1 MQPRFP
7 LQIFRA
13 GRHQAMDGSVIEF
26 SADDLA
32 ATARAYDPS
41 LHEAPLTVG
50 HPATNGPAYGWVRSL
65 AARDV
70 NLDADPHQVD
80 PEFAEMVNSGKFK
93 KISASFYLPNAPANP
108 VPGVYYLRHVGF
120 LGAQPPAVK
129 GLRDAA
135 FADAEGDTLTVEFG
149 EMECRL
155 QADLWT
161 SLREWLIAQFGLEK
175 ADQAISRY
183 TVDALREIALR
194 EIPLRLEPSDMAD
207 ATVGPA
213 GFSEPPARRPTM
225 PDTSPDVAALEAR
238 RAEFAER
245 ERVLAEQS
253 AAHSAREAELAAREA
268 VLREQEEAARRRGL
282 AAFAEGLAAEGKL
295 LPRDLAWACEFM
307 AAIPAEQTVSF
318 GEGDAAQT
326 KPLLAS
332 FQEFLSGLPKLINYG
347 EVAGAPQ
354 GEPED
359 ASFAAPPAFAVDGER
374 LELHRQAVAYQKA
387 NPGTDYVAAVRAVSN

>member
-1 MQPRFP
+1 
-7 LQIFRA
+7 
-13 GRHQAMDGSVIEF
+13 MDGTVIEF
-26 SADDLA
+26 SAADLA
-32 ATARAYDPS
+32 ATAQAYDPT

-50 HPATNGPAYGWVRSL
+50 HPKTNGPAYGWVRSL
-65 AARDV
+65 SARDAS
-70 NLDADPHQVD
+70 LDADPHQVD
-80 PEFAEMVNSGKFK
+80 PDFAELVNSGKFK

-135 FADAEGDTLTVEFG
+135 FADAEGDTLTLEFG
-149 EMECRL
+149 EMECRI
-155 QADLWT
+155 QADLWA

-175 ADQAISRY
+175 ADQAVSRY

-194 EIPLRLEPSDMAD
+194 PEPEDD
-207 ATVGPA
+207 AAAPVGPA
-213 GFSEPPARRPTM
+213 GFAEPPARIPTM
-225 PDTSPDVAALEAR
+225 PDTSPDVAALEAQ

-245 ERVLAEQS
+245 ERVLADQ
-253 AAHSAREAELAAREA
+253 AAAQSAREADIAAREA
-268 VLREQEEAARRRGL
+268 ALREQEEAARRREL

-332 FQEFLSGLPKLINYG
+332 FQEFLSGLPKLISYG
-347 EVAGAPQ
+347 EHAPASD
-354 GEPED
+354 GEPPQQTDKQVADRARAYHERMQK
-359 ASFAAPPAFAVDGER
+359 AGHNLSFAEAVD
-374 LELHRQAVAYQKA
+374 AVAA
-387 NPGTDYVAAVRAVSN
+387 NLDRE